1 MKNGYNRSA
10 IDKLCSI
17 EIAEQYLISRTQV
30 ELASGDD
37 RQRLDVFGQPLT
49 GSVAAIVLVIAI
61 AAIPQVEF
69 IRQLF
74 LSRA

>member
-17 EIAEQYLISRTQV
+17 EIAEQYLISRTQA
-30 ELASGDD
+30 ELASCDD
-37 RQRLDVFGQPLT
+37 KQRLWVFGQPLT
-49 GSVAAIVLVIAI
+49 GPVAAIVMTIAI
-61 AAIPQVEF
+61 AAIPQMEF
-69 IRQLF
+69 IREFF